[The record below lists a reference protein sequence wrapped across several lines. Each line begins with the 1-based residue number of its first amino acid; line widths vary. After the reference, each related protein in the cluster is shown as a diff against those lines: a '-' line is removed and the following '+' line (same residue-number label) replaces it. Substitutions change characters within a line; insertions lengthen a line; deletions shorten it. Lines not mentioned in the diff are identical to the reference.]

1 MTAARA
7 WLLTAFIAAAAA
19 SACAASNAPTPAP
32 GARPGGAP
40 AADSAAAESV
50 PQAQP
55 ERKLT
60 YSADVELRA
69 RDPWAVAEAARRIP
83 ADLGGDMLTMIQS
96 GEADSRSARLTMR
109 VPAPRFEE
117 ALERLRKLDAEFVGS
132 TIDTKDVTEQF
143 VDLKAR
149 LSSKQREETQYQAVL
164 SQARTVEDTLKVTQ
178 ALAKVRT
185 EIEQLQGQLNSLTGR
200 IDYSRISVDI
210 TNVADITTASSWQ
223 PARTAAE
230 ALVALV
236 SLLKSLG
243 DLVIWAVI
251 VGWVPALIVLA
262 FIRLRSLYRR
272 RFGRRGPPP
281 PAPAGSTPAAPDA
294 SA

>member
-1 MTAARA
+1 MVALRALVLLAALVA
-7 WLLTAFIAAAAA
+7 VAC
-19 SACAASNAPTPAP
+19 SADEAPSAVAP
-32 GARPGGAP
+32 GRPGSGAP
-40 AADSAAAESV
+40 DAVANVEAV

-60 YSADVELRA
+60 YSADVDLRA
-69 RDPWAVAEAARRIP
+69 RDPWGIAEEARRIP
-83 ADLGGDMLTMIQS
+83 ADLGGDLLSMVQS
-96 GEADSRSARLTMR
+96 GEGDSRSARLTMR
-109 VPAPRFEE
+109 VPAAKFEE
-117 ALERLRKLDAEFVGS
+117 TLARLRKLDAEFVGS
-132 TIDTKDVTEQF
+132 TVDTKDVTEQF

-149 LSSKQREETQYQAVL
+149 LASKQREETQYQALL

-178 ALAKVRT
+178 ALARVRT
-185 EIEQLQGQLNSLTGR
+185 EIEQLQGQLSALTGR

-236 SLLKSLG
+236 SLLKGLG

-251 VGWVPALIVLA
+251 VGWLPALLIFLFVRA
-262 FIRLRSLYRR
+262 RAMYRR
-272 RFGRRGPPP
+272 RFGRSAPP
-281 PAPAGSTPAAPDA
+281 PAPPASTPVP
-294 SA
+294 